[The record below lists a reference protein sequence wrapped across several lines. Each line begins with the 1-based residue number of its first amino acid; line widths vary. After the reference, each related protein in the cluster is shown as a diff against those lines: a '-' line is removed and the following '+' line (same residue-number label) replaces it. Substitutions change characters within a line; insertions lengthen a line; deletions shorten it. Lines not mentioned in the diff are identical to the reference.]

1 MFKPNEIEAIPIEL
15 ESQFKE
21 LENRIMQDIVRR
33 LKNNGNEIIRSAD
46 WQLHRLSEL
55 GKSKKEIKQFI
66 SETLGLSEKEIDR
79 IYSDV
84 LEQGYAHDADL
95 YKAVGKDMIPFAE
108 NKPLHQLISAT
119 IKQTNDELKNITQ
132 SLGFAVKQPDGT
144 LKFQPIAD
152 YYQKT
157 LDGAM
162 LDIASGAF
170 DYNTV
175 LKRVVSEMTN
185 SGLRSV
191 DYASGWSNRVP
202 VAARRALMTGFNQ
215 VVAKVN
221 EDNAAELGTDMYEI
235 SWHSGY
241 RPDHWW
247 GGKWYTHDQLVSI
260 CGLGTVAGLCGANCY
275 HDYSPVIPGISEPTY
290 TQEQL
295 DEMNAKEREK
305 HEFRGKEYNMY
316 EATQRQRKLETA
328 MRSQRQKIKL
338 LQDGGADE
346 DDIITARAK
355 YRVMSK
361 EYTDFSKAMGL
372 PQQRERVTIDG
383 LGNIGVG
390 KYTHDVR
397 ESRTNDLFYIIPPP
411 KGDSIQP
418 KSLFN
423 ELNKTEIGKETIE
436 YIKSSGIVPEINYTD
451 ECPPDVLGRQWGKHI
466 EIFARNTKTVKKTAS
481 TIIHEVTHSKYN
493 IGECAWAESVCFC
506 REKIHENGGLP
517 LTISQKRDI
526 IKMVKQ
532 LYPNLSWRR
541 K

>member
-21 LENRIMQDIVRR
+21 LENRIMQDIIRR
-33 LKNNGNEIIRSAD
+33 LKNNGNDIIRSAD

-95 YKAVGKDMIPFAE
+95 YKAVGKDMVPFAE
-108 NKPLHQLISAT
+108 NKPLQQLISAT
-119 IKQTNDELKNITQ
+119 IKQTHDELKNITQ

-175 LKRVVSEMTN
+175 LKRVVFEMTN

-221 EDNAAELGTDMYEI
+221 EDNAAELETDMYEI

-260 CGLGTVAGLCGANCY
+260 CGLGTVTGLCGANCY

-328 MRSQRQKIKL
+328 MRAQRQKIKL

-361 EYTDFSKAMGL
+361 EYTDFSKTMGI

-390 KYTHDVR
+390 KYTKR
-397 ESRTNDLFYIIPPP
+397 LTNAVGNP
-411 KGDSIQP
+411 
-418 KSLFN
+418 
-423 ELNKTEIGKETIE
+423 
-436 YIKSSGIVPEINYTD
+436 
-451 ECPPDVLGRQWGKHI
+451 
-466 EIFARNTKTVKKTAS
+466 
-481 TIIHEVTHSKYN
+481 
-493 IGECAWAESVCFC
+493 
-506 REKIHENGGLP
+506 
-517 LTISQKRDI
+517 I
-526 IKMVKQ
+526 IKVDKNSLVGVPNSITQKTSKKGGIERNYYGNDGKQ
-532 LYPNLSWRR
+532 TKQISNNDHGKPKAHPYGNHGEHAHDYVYDNDGNLIGRPMRELSDEER
-541 K
+541 KENADIL

>member
-1 MFKPNEIEAIPIEL
+1 MFTPNEIEAIPIGL

-46 WQLHRLSEL
+46 WQIHRLSEL
-55 GKSKKEIKQFI
+55 GQSKAEIKQFI
-66 SETLGLSEKEIDR
+66 SETLGLSDKEIDR
-79 IYSDV
+79 IYSDI
-84 LEQGYAHDADL
+84 LEHGYAHDAEL
-95 YKAVGKDMIPFAE
+95 YKSVGKEMLPFAE
-108 NKPLHQLISAT
+108 NKQLQQLVAAVIA
-119 IKQTNDELKNITQ
+119 QTHEEMKNITQ

-144 LKFQPIAD
+144 LKFHPIAD

-162 LDIASGAF
+162 LDITSGAF

-221 EDNAAELGTDMYEI
+221 EDNAAELETDMYEV
-235 SWHSGY
+235 SWHSGA
-241 RPDHWW
+241 RPSHWW

-260 CGLGTVAGLCGANCY
+260 CGLGTVTGLCGANCY
-275 HDYSPVIPGISEPTY
+275 HDYSPVIPGVSEPTY

-328 MRSQRQKIKL
+328 MRAQRQKIKL
-338 LQDGGADE
+338 LSDGGADE
-346 DDIITARAK
+346 EDIIIARAK

-390 KYTHDVR
+390 K
-397 ESRTNDLFYIIPPP
+397 
-411 KGDSIQP
+411 
-418 KSLFN
+418 
-423 ELNKTEIGKETIE
+423 
-436 YIKSSGIVPEINYTD
+436 
-451 ECPPDVLGRQWGKHI
+451 W
-466 EIFARNTKTVKKTAS
+466 KK
-481 TIIHEVTHSKYN
+481 
-493 IGECAWAESVCFC
+493 
-506 REKIHENGGLP
+506 
-517 LTISQKRDI
+517 
-526 IKMVKQ
+526 
-532 LYPNLSWRR
+532 
-541 K
+541 

>member
-132 SLGFAVKQPDGT
+132 SLGIAVKQPDGT

-390 KYTHDVR
+390 KWKIDLSNKDFNDILYMKGKMSDVDVR
-397 ESRTNDLFYIIPPP
+397 KWYIAHDKTIPDLIDKSKSIEQQARQACELRNQFRTQARELMADQEKRKELDIQDPNKSFEELISDKMNR
-411 KGDSIQP
+411 KGLTREQAIEDVI
-418 KSLFN
+418 
-423 ELNKTEIGKETIE
+423 KT
-436 YIKSSGIVPEINYTD
+436 
-451 ECPPDVLGRQWGKHI
+451 
-466 EIFARNTKTVKKTAS
+466 ATKTRKSVNKKL
-481 TIIHEVTHSKYN
+481 
-493 IGECAWAESVCFC
+493 
-506 REKIHENGGLP
+506 GLEE
-517 LTISQKRDI
+517 
-526 IKMVKQ
+526 
-532 LYPNLSWRR
+532 
-541 K
+541 